1 MLLSIY
7 HDVLLFSVLPPT
19 ARAARRHP
27 VYYAIAEDG
36 YEHKPVIGKLR
47 TMMGKPND
55 LALTVTATEDVRGIF
70 LSHNVI
76 SFSGSGFFLRINIA
90 AKYAISAVTIL
101 VDTS

>member
-7 HDVLLFSVLPPT
+7 RHVLLFSVLPPI
-19 ARAARRHP
+19 ARAASRHP

-36 YEHKPVIGKLR
+36 YEHKLVIGK
-47 TMMGKPND
+47 MGKPND

-70 LSHNVI
+70 LSHNAI

-90 AKYAISAVTIL
+90 AKYAISA
-101 VDTS
+101 